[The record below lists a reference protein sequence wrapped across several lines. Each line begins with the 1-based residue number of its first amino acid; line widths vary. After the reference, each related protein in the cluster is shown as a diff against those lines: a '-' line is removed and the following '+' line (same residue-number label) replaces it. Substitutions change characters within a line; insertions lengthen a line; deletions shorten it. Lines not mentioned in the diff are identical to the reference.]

1 MTYIGIDISKSTFTV
16 AYPKEKGYTIREFKN
31 TPMGVRSFM
40 KTISQDEHQCI
51 MEATGNY
58 GVLLLYM
65 LDKEGYKVSLINPLK
80 THNFAKAELF
90 VTKTDAEDAKLLSQ
104 YGKEKQ
110 PPVYK
115 MPSETIML
123 LKQKRTILR
132 QLKKQHTALSN
143 MQKSLEVLPVQDQA
157 SRQALKKSVIFLEK
171 QIAKLEG
178 DMTNITKKE
187 FNRQLGLLTSIRG
200 INNTLASA
208 LITAT
213 GGFTYFQTAK
223 QFSRYLGLCPTI
235 IQSGLS
241 VNVKGHINRNGDSY
255 MRSQLFVVSM
265 PAIRFNKACAELY
278 TRLRTNGKSGK
289 LALIAVANKLIRQA
303 FAVIKS
309 GKPYVD
315 GFVSTLPKLL
325 PDSAKAS
332 TMAVATASSL

>member
-16 AYPKEKGYTIREFKN
+16 AYPKENGYTVREFKN
-31 TPMGVRSFM
+31 TPAGVYSFM
-40 KTISQDEHQCI
+40 HTLSKDEHQCI

-80 THNFAKAELF
+80 THNFAKTEMA
-90 VTKTDAEDAKLLSQ
+90 VTKTDAQDAKLLSQ
-104 YGKEKQ
+104 YGSEKH

-115 MPSETIML
+115 MPTDTILL
-123 LKQKRTILR
+123 LKQKRTVLR
-132 QLKKQHTALSN
+132 QLKKQHIAATNL
-143 MQKSLEVLPVQDQA
+143 QKSLEVLPLQDVS
-157 SRQALKKSVIFLEK
+157 SRKALKKTVIFLEK
-171 QIAKLEG
+171 QIAALEE
-178 DMTNITKKE
+178 DMTKITNKE
-187 FNRQLGLLTSIRG
+187 YKHQLELLTSIRG

-213 GGFTYFQTAK
+213 GGFTYFENAK

-235 IQSGLS
+235 IKSGSS

-255 MRSQLFVVSM
+255 LRSQLFVVSM
-265 PAIRFNKACAELY
+265 PAMRFNKACEELY
-278 TRLRTNGKSGK
+278 TRLRANGKSGK

-315 GFVSTLPKLL
+315 GFVSSSPTIKPI
-325 PDSAKAS
+325 P
-332 TMAVATASSL
+332 VCATA